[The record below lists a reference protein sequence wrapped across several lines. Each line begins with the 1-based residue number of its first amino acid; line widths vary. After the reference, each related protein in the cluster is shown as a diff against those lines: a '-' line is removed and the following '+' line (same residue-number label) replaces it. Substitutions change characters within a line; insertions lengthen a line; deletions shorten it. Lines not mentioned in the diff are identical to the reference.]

1 MCGRVDTTMSF
12 IKIFRFTKNNGLE
25 LTNKDDAYA
34 YIDNKVKFFSNI
46 NNYLNK
52 DKNSNLLPINFRYV

>member
-1 MCGRVDTTMSF
+1 MSF
-12 IKIFRFTKNNGLE
+12 IKIFKFTKNKGLK

-34 YIDNKVKFFSNI
+34 YIDIKVKFFSNI